1 MDWVRYRVGFYGS
14 TRTYHGVFAQHGL
27 EELGLKLHKMS
38 LAGEWDKLAAEVSDD
53 VVHLFAAVGT
63 YDPIPGAI
71 AESFGGVADWIS
83 FEFAPGIDPH
93 VQREVLSGNKAAPG
107 TSSQACTRRNRPTEL
122 GGRDARQSGQASSWE

>member
-63 YDPIPGAI
+63 YDTIPGAI
-71 AESFGGVADWIS
+71 AERFGGVADWIS
-83 FEFAPGIDPH
+83 FDFAPGTDPIATASGRERVCPH
-93 VQREVLSGNKAAPG
+93 VVISGGAGTLKKKLS
-107 TSSQACTRRNRPTEL
+107 
-122 GGRDARQSGQASSWE
+122 